1 MEGLEFLK
9 EPSLII
15 SVNEA
20 RKILGVKYKDVDDDV
35 IEQIIKELES
45 LADIALDE
53 VLTTT

>member
-53 VLTTT
+53 VLATT